1 MALFEANGFPQ
12 KGKWTGK
19 TQGMFR
25 NYFLF
30 DHQENMDS
38 LLKELEYAI
47 VGWSRHI
54 RAQVPTFFPA
64 YQNRKLGVLPTFE
77 EIYKYR
83 KEIAGLVH
91 QNKGKLPFTAYPQEQ
106 RDRLEKQAELA
117 RAAKVVIQPPV
128 EPSIPL
134 EEETLIDRM
143 RRLRKEDPR
152 LADPNFDSW
161 EEPLVKFDRIPVPTE
176 EGPEDL
182 EGGNDEWTLIKKSVD
197 K

>member
-1 MALFEANGFPQ
+1 VLF
-12 KGKWTGK
+12 
-19 TQGMFR
+19 R
-25 NYFLF
+25 
-30 DHQENMDS
+30 S
-38 LLKELEYAI
+38 
-47 VGWSRHI
+47 
-54 RAQVPTFFPA
+54 
-64 YQNRKLGVLPTFE
+64 
-77 EIYKYR
+77 
-83 KEIAGLVH
+83 
-91 QNKGKLPFTAYPQEQ
+91 
-106 RDRLEKQAELA
+106 
-117 RAAKVVIQPPV
+117 
-128 EPSIPL
+128 PSIPL